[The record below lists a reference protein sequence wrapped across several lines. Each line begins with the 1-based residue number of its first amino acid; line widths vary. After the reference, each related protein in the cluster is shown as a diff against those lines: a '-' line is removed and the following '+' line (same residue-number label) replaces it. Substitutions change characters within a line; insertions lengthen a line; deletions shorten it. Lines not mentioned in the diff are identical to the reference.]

1 MLDWSCRTLRLL
13 LERGGFRRFLKP
25 SKPGKKAKEDHLD
38 RFLVLARLSSGSA
51 CYTVNLKDGRS
62 AIIRE
67 EFGRGCCF
75 LTRLSHTHTH
85 THTHAQRQNTH
96 RHSGNSCSSQQSHFR
111 PLRTSGSGCL
121 SCSAGS
127 CRTYGNG
134 AGVGGLPTWRYVN
147 DMCGMCCGVWRKPR
161 TLHRGLL
168 RALFVSP
175 VSCFDS
181 PPN

>member
-1 MLDWSCRTLRLL
+1 MLHGEFKRWQERSNKGRVRKGLL
-13 LERGGFRRFLKP
+13 LRDSVF
-25 SKPGKKAKEDHLD
+25 A
-38 RFLVLARLSSGSA
+38 
-51 CYTVNLKDGRS
+51 
-62 AIIRE
+62 
-67 EFGRGCCF
+67 
-75 LTRLSHTHTH
+75 HTHTH
-85 THTHAQRQNTH
+85 THTHMHTHNRQNTH

-127 CRTYGNG
+127 CRTYGSG